1 MSWDRAR
8 RLSGADQR
16 EEEFQSTSLLLWHSF
31 IDHIHR
37 PLRIAQHRLGYVAVR
52 FGLIG
57 RALIA
62 FVGEDTEREKSI
74 MYLTGFEQNR
84 HRVSS
89 TSGLSS
95 LVTFSGNDRRH
106 SVQVITM

>member
-37 PLRIAQHRLGYVAVR
+37 PLRIAQHRLGYAAVP

-62 FVGEDTEREKSI
+62 FVGEDTERERSI
-74 MYLTGFEQNR
+74 MYLTGFEQN
-84 HRVSS
+84 SIAFQAPPGS
-89 TSGLSS
+89 PLWS
-95 LVTFSGNDRRH
+95 H
-106 SVQVITM
+106 SAETTAGTPYR